1 MLEPLTDAQQRWVD
15 ATLDDLTLRERI
27 AQLIVPMLTEHTAA
41 PLSIADF
48 VSTTGIGGGHL
59 FGGSVEAIRER
70 ATEAQEAAKVPLL
83 LTGDFEAGCGP
94 RIAEAVAWPGQMAL
108 GAAGDEALAAAMGRS
123 IAAEATAAGYNWAFG
138 PIVDL
143 AAVKDYQRQVD
154 SYGRDPQAV
163 ARLAVAQIAAMQAGG
178 LAACAKHF
186 PGDGFDDRDQH
197 LMTLVNPLTAEAWQ
211 ANSAVP
217 FQAAI
222 DAGVWSI
229 MVSCIGL
236 PSLDPAGGD
245 PRNPVPALVSRP
257 LISEVLR
264 KRMGFEGVIVSDALN
279 MGGVSYRHR
288 QLERYRLALAAGND
302 VIIFVR
308 NVNATL
314 DYLQGCV
321 EHGEL
326 DAAAIEA
333 SVRRVLSLKARL
345 GLQDERVVDG
355 PTCGKVYRALPG
367 RADAEVL
374 AERSVTLVRDT
385 AGRVPVDLAGG
396 TRVAVVLIT
405 NQPPERFTPDVFVS
419 ALQEGGCDVTF
430 IRDPQ
435 TDVIHDRVAAGE
447 FDVVVTAFYYP
458 VQYGWNTTRI
468 HGPTSRCVMSG
479 FPIAHPD
486 TTPVWISFSN
496 PYHLYELPF
505 MDPYLVTY
513 SPCPASQRA
522 AAKALLG
529 RIPITGKLPCELEGF
544 WAIGDGLRRGG

>member
-1 MLEPLTDAQQRWVD
+1 MIAPLTDAQQRWVD
-15 ATLDDLTLRERI
+15 ATLEDLTRRERI
-27 AQLIVPMLTEHTAA
+27 AQLIAPMLTADTAA
-41 PLSIADF
+41 PLSIAEY
-48 VSTTGIGGGHL
+48 VARTGIGGGHL
-59 FGGSVEAIRER
+59 FGGSVGAIRAT
-70 ATEAQEAAKVPLL
+70 ATEVQAAAKVPLL
-83 LTGDFEAGCGP
+83 LSGDFEAGCGP
-94 RIAEAVAWPGQMAL
+94 RIRQGVAWPGEMAL
-108 GAAGDEALAAAMGRS
+108 GAAGDAALAGAMGAS

-143 AAVKDYQRQVD
+143 AAMKDYQRQVD
-154 SYGRDPQAV
+154 SYGRDPQAA

-197 LMTLVNPLTAEAWQ
+197 LMTLVNPLTADQWW

-245 PRNPVPALVSRP
+245 PRNPVPAVVSRP
-257 LISEVLR
+257 LITDVLR
-264 KRMGFEGVIVSDALN
+264 ARMGFEGVIVSDALN

-288 QLERYRLALAAGND
+288 QLARYRLALAAGND

-308 NVNATL
+308 DVEATL
-314 DYLQGCV
+314 DYLEGCV
-321 EHGEL
+321 DRGEL
-326 DAAAIEA
+326 DAAEIDA

-345 GLQDERVVDG
+345 GLHERPMVDEAECRRRFQ
-355 PTCGKVYRALPG
+355 TLPG
-367 RADAEVL
+367 QEDADRL

-385 AGRVPVDLAGG
+385 AGRVPLSIKAGAN
-396 TRVAVVLIT
+396 VAVVLIT

-419 ALQEGGCDVTF
+419 SLEAGGCKVTL

-435 TDVIHDRVAAGE
+435 TDAVHDRVASGE

-468 HGPTSRCVMSG
+468 HGPASRCVMSG

-513 SPCPASQRA
+513 SPSPASQRA

-529 RIPITGKLPCELEGF
+529 QVPITGTLPCELDDF
-544 WAIGDGLRRGG
+544 WSIGDGLQRGI

>member
-1 MLEPLTDAQQRWVD
+1 MIRPLTDAQQRWVD
-15 ATLDDLTLRERI
+15 ATLDSLTRRERI
-27 AQLIVPMLTEHTAA
+27 AQLIVPMLTADTAA
-41 PLSIADF
+41 PLSIAEF
-48 VSTTGIGGGHL
+48 AATTGIGGGHL
-59 FGGSVEAIRER
+59 FGGPVQTIRER
-70 ATEAQEAAKVPLL
+70 VAQVQQAAKVPLL
-83 LTGDFEAGCGP
+83 LSGDFEAGCGP
-94 RIAEAVAWPGQMAL
+94 RIREGVVWPGEMAV
-108 GAAGDEALAAAMGRS
+108 GAAGDEDLARAMGAS

-163 ARLAVAQIAAMQAGG
+163 ARLAVAQIQAMQAGG

-197 LMTLVNPLTAEAWQ
+197 LMTLVNPLDADAWWRQ
-211 ANSAVP
+211 SAVP

-236 PSLDPAGGD
+236 PSLDPSSGD
-245 PRNPVPALVSRP
+245 VRNPTPAVVSRP
-257 LISEVLR
+257 LITEVLR
-264 KRMGFEGVIVSDALN
+264 ERMGFEGVIVSDALN

-288 QLERYRLALAAGND
+288 QFDRYRLALAAGND

-308 NVNATL
+308 GVQATL
-314 DYLQGCV
+314 DYLEGCV
-321 EHGEL
+321 ERGDL
-326 DAAAIEA
+326 DADAIDA

-345 GLQDERVVDG
+345 GLHQRRMVDEAASRE
-355 PTCGKVYRALPG
+355 VYNSLRG
-367 RADAEVL
+367 QTDADRL

-385 AGRVPVDLAGG
+385 DGRLPLDLPDRAK
-396 TRVAVVLIT
+396 VAVVLIT
-405 NQPPERFTPDVFVS
+405 NQPAERSDLDVFVS
-419 ALQEGGCDVTF
+419 TLSAGGWNVTF

-435 TDVIHDRVAAGE
+435 TDAVYDRVATGE
-447 FDVVVTAFYYP
+447 FDAVVTAFYFP

-468 HGPTSRCVMSG
+468 HGPSSRCVMSG

-486 TTPVWISFSN
+486 TIPVWISFSN

-513 SPCPASQRA
+513 SPSPASQRA
-522 AAKALLG
+522 AGRALLG
-529 RIPITGKLPCELEGF
+529 QIP
-544 WAIGDGLRRGG
+544 

>member
-1 MLEPLTDAQQRWVD
+1 MIAPLTDAQQRWVD
-15 ATLDDLTLRERI
+15 TTFDELTRRERI
-27 AQLIVPMLTEHTAA
+27 AQLIVPTLTPDTAA
-41 PLSIADF
+41 PLSIADY
-48 VSTTGIGGGHL
+48 VATTGIGGGHL
-59 FGGSVEAIRER
+59 FGGPVETVREL
-70 ATEAQEAAKVPLL
+70 AAEAQQAAKVPLL

-94 RIAEAVAWPGQMAL
+94 RIREAVAWPGEMAL
-108 GAAGDEALAAAMGRS
+108 GAAGDEALAGAMGAS
-123 IAAEATAAGYNWAFG
+123 IAAEATGAGYNWAFG

-163 ARLAVAQIAAMQAGG
+163 ARLAVAQIEAMQAGG

-197 LMTLVNPLTAEAWQ
+197 LMTLVNPLTAEDWW

-222 DAGVWSI
+222 EAGVWSI

-236 PSLDPAGGD
+236 PSLDGSSGD
-245 PRNPVPALVSRP
+245 PRNPTPAVVSRP
-257 LISEVLR
+257 LITDLLR
-264 KRMGFEGVIVSDALN
+264 RRMGFEGVIVSDALN

-288 QLERYRLALAAGND
+288 QLDRYRLALAAGND
-302 VIIFVR
+302 VILFVR
-308 NVNATL
+308 DVQTTL
-314 DYLQGCV
+314 DYLERCV
-321 EHGEL
+321 EQGDLEAEAI
-326 DAAAIEA
+326 DAAAR
-333 SVRRVLSLKARL
+333 SVLSLKARL
-345 GLQDERVVDG
+345 GLDEQRMVDG
-355 PTCGKVYRALPG
+355 LTCGKVYRALRG
-367 RADAEVL
+367 QDDADRL
-374 AERSVTLVRDT
+374 AERSVTLVRDS
-385 AGRVPVDLAGG
+385 AGRVPLGVERGA
-396 TRVAVVLIT
+396 TVAVVLIT
-405 NQPPERFTPDVFVS
+405 NQEAERFEPDAFVT
-419 ALQEGGCDVTF
+419 ALEKGGCKVTL

-435 TDVIHDRVAAGE
+435 TDAVYDRVANGE

-513 SPCPASQRA
+513 SPSPASQRA
-522 AAKALLG
+522 AAGALLG
-529 RIPITGKLPCELEGF
+529 RTPITGKLPCDLDGF
-544 WAIGDGLRRGG
+544 WSIGDGIRREE